1 MSDLRSAW
9 MSARVVVMVFMVW
22 FGLDI
27 SIASM
32 IYYDAIWNSC
42 CNSPESI
49 DNRYRCR
56 IGVACLHTC
65 RVSVSTNEDEGAGG
79 RIDGSLL
86 QPRTLYSLRTGNNN
100 NLIKLSVRNTPT
112 QTGVGYKRS
121 QRYILSVD
129 VRTNGIEYIL
139 WNLQPNL
146 WLLSDRHFVN
156 LSNNFVCL

>member
-1 MSDLRSAW
+1 
-9 MSARVVVMVFMVW
+9 MVFMVW

-42 CNSPESI
+42 CNSQI
-49 DNRYRCR
+49 HRYRCQ

-100 NLIKLSVRNTPT
+100 NLIGSYNNINNNPKLNNYYYTIQKIQQLVQANRTKTRIAPIKL
-112 QTGVGYKRS
+112 QQQRCDLYKFLYNHWIPS
-121 QRYILSVD
+121 
-129 VRTNGIEYIL
+129 
-139 WNLQPNL
+139 
-146 WLLSDRHFVN
+146 
-156 LSNNFVCL
+156 